1 MEDKLEIAI
10 QGLKAIIEQSAE
22 QSIARTIAETTL
34 EELDK
39 KLIRQVDHSH
49 NVISLLRILAL
60 KLEIK

>member
-39 KLIRQVDHSH
+39 
-49 NVISLLRILAL
+49 
-60 KLEIK
+60 